1 MAKIVEVKGMSK
13 SYPTKS
19 GLFEAVR
26 DVSFDVEEGEIVSI
40 VGPSGAGKT
49 SVLRTIA
56 GLQSYDGGDVRVLGE
71 PVTGPSS
78 GIAMVFQDY
87 GRSLLPWVSVAG
99 NVTLPLRSRG
109 LSRADALERATQAL
123 DSVGLA
129 GKGAARPQQMSGGM
143 QQRVAIARAIACRPQ
158 LLVMDEPF
166 ASVDA
171 QTRMDLEDL
180 VMPLRDEY
188 GMAILF
194 VTHDVDEAVYLSDR
208 VVVLTRAPSEVAKV
222 IDIDLGGQR
231 NQMDTKESA
240 EFARRRHEIFQL
252 VRQQGQR
259 GAAAPADP
267 VAT

>member
-1 MAKIVEVKGMSK
+1 MSK
-13 SYPTKS
+13 VYPTKS
-19 GLFEAVR
+19 GPFEAVR
-26 DVSFDVEEGEIVSI
+26 DVTFDVQEGEIVSI

-49 SVLRTIA
+49 SVLRTVA
-56 GLQSYDGGDVRVLGE
+56 GLQTHDAGDVRVLGKTI
-71 PVTGPSS
+71 TGPSEDM
-78 GIAMVFQDY
+78 AMVFQDY
-87 GRSLLPWVSVAG
+87 GRSLLPWMSVAG
-99 NVTLPLRSRG
+99 NVMLPLRSRG
-109 LSRADALERATQAL
+109 LSRADALKRATQAL

-129 GKGAARPQQMSGGM
+129 GKGAARPQQLSGGM
-143 QQRVAIARAIACRPQ
+143 QQRVAIARAIACRPR

-180 VMPLRDEY
+180 VLPLRAQY

-208 VVVLTRAPSEVAKV
+208 VVVLTRAPSEVAKIV
-222 IDIDLGGQR
+222 DIELGPHR

-252 VRQQGQR
+252 VRRQSQSEEL
-259 GAAAPADP
+259 APSDTT
-267 VAT
+267 ATEQP